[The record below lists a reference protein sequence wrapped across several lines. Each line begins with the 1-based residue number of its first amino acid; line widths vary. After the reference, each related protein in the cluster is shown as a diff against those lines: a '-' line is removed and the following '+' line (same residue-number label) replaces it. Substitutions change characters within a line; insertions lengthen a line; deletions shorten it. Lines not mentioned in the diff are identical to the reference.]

1 MAPSIYHCV
10 ILSLHTREIFSI
22 RLSVAIVKR
31 KWFVSAFR
39 FPLRPQSPETPAT
52 KSHFLSVAFN
62 FSLRNDFWSTYKTCT
77 TSLKQFEKIIIWF
90 VDQSYCQTHLYWR
103 GINHDLWVRK
113 ATSLRCHFSATC
125 VSPPF
130 SVFLFH
136 NLKKYDFR
144 MVTKEREQ
152 LFTKKYV

>member
-1 MAPSIYHCV
+1 MSC
-10 ILSLHTREIFSI
+10 LRFSLPR
-22 RLSVAIVKR
+22 
-31 KWFVSAFR
+31 
-39 FPLRPQSPETPAT
+39 LRPQSPETPAT

-113 ATSLRCHFSATC
+113 ARSLRCHFSATC
-125 VSPPF
+125 GSPPF
-130 SVFLFH
+130 SVFLFR